1 MLLPLLLFLLPLATA
16 VILLLTRDA
25 SFRTLLVKGSAAVM
39 MGLALAVAVTCFD
52 EPVKIGVDSELLK
65 AVMLAA
71 DFMVILAVCYYAK
84 KFKRYSIALLGLVQ
98 FAIVTAFEWHM
109 GDRIYVSWDFLID
122 HFTIIMILIAGIIG
136 GLIAVYSLGYMAQYH
151 RKHAGIPDRRGFFF
165 FVQ

>member
-1 MLLPLLLFLLPLATA
+1 MLLPLLLVLLPLATA

-25 SFRTLLVKGSAAVM
+25 SFRTLLVKGSAAMM

-71 DFMVILAVCYYAK
+71 DFLVILAVCYYAK

-98 FAIVTAFEWHM
+98 FAIVAAFEWHM
-109 GDRIYVSWDFLID
+109 GERIYVSWDFLID
-122 HFTIIMILIAGIIG
+122 HFAIIMILIAGIIG
-136 GLIAVYSLGYMAQYH
+136 GLIAVYSWATWRSTIESM
-151 RKHAGIPDRRGFFF
+151 RGSLTGAAFSSS
-165 FVQ
+165 

>member
-1 MLLPLLLFLLPLATA
+1 MYTHYIKHMHLLRDSLISYGHSGGRSYASTPLAVSFAACTA

-71 DFMVILAVCYYAK
+71 DFLVILTVCYYAK
-84 KFKRYSIALLGLVQ
+84 NSNA
-98 FAIVTAFEWHM
+98 TA
-109 GDRIYVSWDFLID
+109 
-122 HFTIIMILIAGIIG
+122 
-136 GLIAVYSLGYMAQYH
+136 
-151 RKHAGIPDRRGFFF
+151 
-165 FVQ
+165 

>member
-1 MLLPLLLFLLPLATA
+1 MVTSEVDLMLLPLLLFILPLATA

-71 DFMVILAVCYYAK
+71 DFLVILAVCYYAK

-98 FAIVTAFEWHM
+98 FVIVAALNGIWAIASMYH
-109 GDRIYVSWDFLID
+109 
-122 HFTIIMILIAGIIG
+122 GISSSIT
-136 GLIAVYSLGYMAQYH
+136 LPSS
-151 RKHAGIPDRRGFFF
+151 
-165 FVQ
+165 